1 MGKMKNYNEMTYD
14 EQRKLLGL
22 WQPDF
27 TARWTIAMRGFAM
40 ALQSVIDAFTSLARE
55 TVRQDFCLAGE
66 K

>member
-1 MGKMKNYNEMTYD
+1 MKTYSEMSYD

-27 TARWTIAMRGFAM
+27 TARWTIAMRGFAV

-55 TVRQDFCLAGE
+55 KVQQDFRLAGE